1 MSKRRRSRK
10 NNWLFRKKNPQTYS
24 SFHASLLFELSP
36 LLTIYFVLLAK
47 IIPKSTERTCVV
59 NLVPA
64 ELGFL
69 QMPQKLGQKHPEC

>member
-1 MSKRRRSRK
+1 MSKRRRRSRK

-47 IIPKSTERTCVV
+47 ITSKSTERTRCSACFHLARVASSERV
-59 NLVPA
+59 
-64 ELGFL
+64 GC
-69 QMPQKLGQKHPEC
+69 PENN